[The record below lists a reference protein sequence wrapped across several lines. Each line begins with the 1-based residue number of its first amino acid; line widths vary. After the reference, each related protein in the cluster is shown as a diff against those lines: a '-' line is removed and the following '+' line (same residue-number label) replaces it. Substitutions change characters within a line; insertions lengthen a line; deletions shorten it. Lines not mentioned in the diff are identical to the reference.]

1 MKRLLRQL
9 LVGELPPT
17 AKQVIA
23 VTKTYIR
30 ADLAPALGE
39 SAHSPIRIEL
49 PIRGRRNLSWF
60 VTIGERKCMV
70 RCYMPD
76 ESEEMQVHTIALR
89 LMEENGV
96 SAPRLLHVVESPRQ
110 YGVFFATSE
119 FLEGSGRG
127 GQQRM
132 SLDEVRCLASEAAK
146 LHGIHRGGWGSL
158 VAPSH
163 ENYFSELMRQV
174 DRYVKRAR
182 NFDMLTSADDQ
193 KLGQWF
199 RKWEPEFHNI
209 SRFSLVHGDLHPN
222 NVLFRDGDCA
232 IVDTDEFSWGLPM
245 WDIALIHDRGCKG
258 DTECLRT
265 FEQTY
270 LGQLDDQARKLHHRL
285 MPFFEGFYRLRAV
298 MRAVRLK
305 DRKQDRITTP
315 RALKGDLW
323 QELLNICGG
332 QNSMR

>member
-1 MKRLLRQL
+1 MKRFLQQL

-23 VTKTYIR
+23 VTKTYTR

-39 SAHSPIRIEL
+39 TSQSPIRIEL

-76 ESEEMQVHTIALR
+76 EALEMETHITALR
-89 LMEENGV
+89 LMEGNGV
-96 SAPRLLHVVESPRQ
+96 SAPRLLHAIESPRQ

-119 FLEGSGRG
+119 FVEGSGRG
-127 GQQRM
+127 GQQHM
-132 SLDEVRCLASEAAK
+132 SQDEVGCLAMEAAR
-146 LHGIHRGGWGSL
+146 LHSIHSDKWGSL

-163 ENYFSELMRQV
+163 ENYFGELMRLV

-182 NFDMLTSADDQ
+182 DFKMLEIGQDE
-193 KLGQWF
+193 KLRSWF
-199 RKWEPEFHNI
+199 RDWQPKLNNI
-209 SRFSLVHGDLHPN
+209 KRFSLVHGDLHPN
-222 NVLFRDGDCA
+222 NVLFRADGGCA
-232 IVDTDEFSWGLPM
+232 IVDTDEFNWGLPM
-245 WDIALIHDRGCKG
+245 WDVALIHDRGCKG
-258 DTECLRT
+258 AAECRRN
-265 FEQTY
+265 FDETY
-270 LGQLDDQARKLHHRL
+270 LPLLDQADQQTHREL
-285 MPFFEGFYRLRAV
+285 MLFFEAFYRLRAV
-298 MRAVRLK
+298 MRAVRLQ

-323 QELLNICGG
+323 QELLTLCGL
-332 QNSMR
+332 Q